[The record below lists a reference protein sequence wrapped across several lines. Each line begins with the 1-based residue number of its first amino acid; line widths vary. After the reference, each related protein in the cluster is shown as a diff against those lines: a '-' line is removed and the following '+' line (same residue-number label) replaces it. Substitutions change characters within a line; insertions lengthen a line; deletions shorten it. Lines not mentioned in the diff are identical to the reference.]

1 MTLICL
7 CIPTLTL
14 QGRTRTTSFKSISIL
29 LFVCET
35 PWNRWNVETFPP
47 PGEIRLRRERLG
59 AAMQE
64 HNTAVALAKPPSQSQ
79 GASPVA
85 SIAGDDMRD
94 AWSCPLPNEIF
105 EVGSQGQDEDIA
117 GLGVAIALGKLLSA
131 GCTPVRQ
138 VSHTADPLPLC
149 LSPH

>member
-1 MTLICL
+1 MPCNAALGAV
-7 CIPTLTL
+7 
-14 QGRTRTTSFKSISIL
+14 GRLKIGSFFGDAK
-29 LFVCET
+29 V
-35 PWNRWNVETFPP
+35 
-47 PGEIRLRRERLG
+47 RLRTAAEPAKCWDRSRLPESSVHSRGEPMEEDTAAPSPRLG
-59 AAMQE
+59 
-64 HNTAVALAKPPSQSQ
+64 QSLD
-79 GASPVA
+79 ASPVA
-85 SIAGDDMRD
+85 SISGDMRD
-94 AWSCPLPNEIF
+94 AWSCPLPNEVF